1 MTGNSP
7 THTEGTRTT
16 MHDAIEGD
24 RREIDG
30 LDARIIELLGQRA
43 RVSARIQSNR
53 ISTGGPR
60 TVLAREAEVLGRYQ
74 DGLGATG
81 TPIAMNVLKLCRGV
95 SPATDSALTTAE

>member
-1 MTGNSP
+1 MTQK
-7 THTEGTRTT
+7 ETRT
-16 MHDAIEGD
+16 MHHAIEGD

-43 RVSARIQSNR
+43 RVSARIQRNR
-53 ISTGGPR
+53 VSAGGPR

-95 SPATDSALTTAE
+95 SPTTEQALTR